1 MKIKGLSEALKGT
14 DLGVKSKEADA
25 KNLADAAKI
34 LGGRDRVNMAL
45 ASAINQQFDPQAIN
59 EEQDAKVARL
69 KALVNSGKYN
79 VSSDAIAAAFAE
91 RVDEEV
97 FFGKLE
103 NSIVDN

>member
-1 MKIKGLSEALKGT
+1 MKIKGLSEALKGV

-25 KNLADAAKI
+25 KNLSDAAKI

-45 ASAINQQFDPQAIN
+45 ASAINQQLDPKALN
-59 EEQDAKVARL
+59 EEQDAKVARI
-69 KALVNSGKYN
+69 KALVSSGKYN
-79 VSSDAIAAAFAE
+79 VSSEEIAAAFAE

-103 NSIVDN
+103 NTTIDN